1 MEIERK
7 FIIPKLPDDLED
19 YPHTHIWQGY
29 LCARPTVRIRCE
41 EKKYTLT
48 YKGKGM
54 MAREEYNLP
63 LSKKSFQHLAEKIDG
78 IPIVKTRYRLPLEPY
93 TIELDVFEGA
103 HEGIWLAEV
112 EFPSI
117 EEATAFMPPEWFG
130 PEVTHD
136 HRYHNVWLA
145 GL

>member
-78 IPIVKTRYRLPLEPY
+78 CVWFESFDTIAQYLYEKETITGEEFMDILDLPQKEN
-93 TIELDVFEGA
+93 
-103 HEGIWLAEV
+103 
-112 EFPSI
+112 
-117 EEATAFMPPEWFG
+117 EE
-130 PEVTHD
+130 
-136 HRYHNVWLA
+136 
-145 GL
+145 

>member
-7 FIIPKLPDDLED
+7 FLVPKLPENLED

-29 LCARPTVRIRCE
+29 LCARPTVRIRKE
-41 EKKYTLT
+41 DREYTLT

-54 MAREEYNLP
+54 MAREEINMP
-63 LSKKSFQHLAEKIDG
+63 LTKMSFLHLSEKIDG
-78 IPIVKTRYRLPLEPY
+78 IPIVKTRYRIPLEPY
-93 TIELDVFEGA
+93 VIELDVFDEPHVGL
-103 HEGIWLAEV
+103 WMAEV

-117 EEATAFMPPEWFG
+117 EEANAFVPPAWFG

-145 GL
+145 ML